1 MARFKIANHELA
13 IEAVK
18 GGMKLYPSLICRDRY
33 SQQGRFTVWCGEERG
48 TVDVKVLAD
57 YENSQDVFDTP
68 NVNWE
73 EGYIT
78 INKK

>member
-18 GGMKLYPSLICRDRY
+18 EGMKLYPSLICRDHY
-33 SQQGRFTVWCGEERG
+33 SKQGRFTVWCGEERG

-57 YENSQDVFDTP
+57 YENFKDVFDTP
-68 NVNWE
+68 KVNWE

>member
-13 IEAVK
+13 VEAVK
-18 GGMKLYPSLICRDRY
+18 EGMKLYPSLICRNHY
-33 SQQGRFTVWCGEERG
+33 SNRGRFTVWCGEERG

-57 YENSQDVFDTP
+57 YENFRDVFDTP
-68 NVNWE
+68 EVNWE

>member
-18 GGMKLYPSLICRDRY
+18 EGMKLYPSLICRDHY
-33 SQQGRFTVWCGEERG
+33 SKLGRFTVWCGEERG

-57 YENSQDVFDTP
+57 YENFQDVFDTP
-68 NVNWE
+68 KVNWE

>member
-18 GGMKLYPSLICRDRY
+18 EGMKLYPSLICRDCY

-48 TVDVKVLAD
+48 SIDVKVLSD
-57 YENSQDVFDTP
+57 FENFEGVFDTP
-68 NVNWE
+68 EVNWE